1 MDTRENIS
9 RHTQGLP
16 NDNITPG
23 IPNDN
28 ITPEVGVL
36 VKQQRSDSLTKHIEP
51 HTETM
56 GASLNSINESTRPR
70 LPASPRAEAATT
82 PKRKLS
88 PIESTPTG
96 RQRKLSTT
104 AYNSPKLR
112 GAIETAGGNLIHL
125 EQVRAPDLITGI
137 AAILGT
143 TTLWPCFWSSLDDV
157 DIVYAYVSCEDCVSG
172 GLKPVV
178 MMYPSRNQL

>member
-1 MDTRENIS
+1 
-9 RHTQGLP
+9 
-16 NDNITPG
+16 
-23 IPNDN
+23 
-28 ITPEVGVL
+28 
-36 VKQQRSDSLTKHIEP
+36 
-51 HTETM
+51 M

-112 GAIETAGGNLIHL
+112 GAVETAGGNLIHL
-125 EQVRAPDLITGI
+125 EQGRAPDLITGI
-137 AAILGT
+137 GLLSLRGNIDASPVQQPRTPEKPSSRPEQAADQRPVPGT
-143 TTLWPCFWSSLDDV
+143 TNPPPHRHHQPHPTSLHASEEPRGRWPENQNTLT
-157 DIVYAYVSCEDCVSG
+157 
-172 GLKPVV
+172 GLQQQK
-178 MMYPSRNQL
+178 STTRKEIEN